1 MDSNQD
7 ILNTNEGARL
17 LRMSPAKLRELAT
30 GGVLPAY
37 RVGNRW
43 RFRRADLL
51 EWVERIAR
59 ANVAPECADID
70 SLDAGLT

>member
-1 MDSNQD
+1 MESNQD
-7 ILNTNEGARL
+7 ILNTIEGANL

-30 GGVLPAY
+30 GGALPAY

-51 EWVERIAR
+51 EWVERMAR
-59 ANVAPECADID
+59 ANVAPECADTD